1 MRPRGECVV
10 ERQLVQGM
18 RVWTQWFLQGCESC
32 VLGQDGWSDLE
43 GDRGWVW
50 NLGSTVWSSL
60 TSVSSLTI
68 FSLVLSSSLLWSK
81 NLISEVIYWLSL
93 MLNYENPRLFALEIW
108 SMVLILRE
116 TIGRGWKKR
125 KKWRKNIFPRE
136 FSRKVEI
143 KSIKFYVSSLTSPFL
158 SFSSFSAFPLNC
170 GISEFPG
177 IVAHGVLWT
186 PGIMNAICKSGG

>member
-1 MRPRGECVV
+1 MRLRGENVV

-18 RVWTQWFLQGCESC
+18 RVWTQWFLQGSESC
-32 VLGQDGWSDLE
+32 VLLKDGWSDLKD
-43 GDRGWVW
+43 DRGRVW
-50 NLGSTVWSSL
+50 NLGSKVWSAL
-60 TSVSSLTI
+60 TFVSSLTI
-68 FSLVLSSSLLWSK
+68 FSLILSSSLLWSK

-116 TIGRGWKKR
+116 TIGRGWKKS

-143 KSIKFYVSSLTSPFL
+143 KSIKFYVSLLLLPLFFPFL
-158 SFSSFSAFPLNC
+158 LFLLSPLTVVSLN
-170 GISEFPG
+170 FH
-177 IVAHGVLWT
+177 V
-186 PGIMNAICKSGG
+186 